1 MHYIINIMKYKWII
15 ATNHLRNGSFNLLN
29 VSGDI
34 LLHFNPRPNANQVVV
49 NSKIDNQWKAN
60 ALCIPFPHYHPCLL
74 GNVRLHAEIEVD
86 EFEGFFIKVE
96 NDPTIYNYPHSI
108 PWSSFQGNVFVD
120 HHSEQMYDSHWI
132 VTSNYKRSSKKAL
145 VLLCYKPSHVWFQF
159 LNQFTSHD
167 TYVVIDDNTT
177 DYKTLYSQYK
187 HVHILQCDDTIS
199 KSKGYQNSSVNLPKP
214 ITAWDK
220 AFYFFCETTAEKY
233 DHVWFLEEDVFVY
246 NEQTLETINT
256 QYPTSDLIC
265 NQILSKLNERNR
277 WKWWHLIDKY
287 FQSELHR
294 GMVCACRLSK
304 QMLIYVQKF
313 VLAHNTLSF
322 IECLIPTLAKQ
333 YYCEIHSPLEMSNLV
348 YRYTWDATN
357 VNTKTQLYHPLK
369 NLESHEYI
377 RQKM

>member
-108 PWSSFQGNVFVD
+108 PWSSFQGNVIVD

-159 LNQFTSHD
+159 LNQFT
-167 TYVVIDDNTT
+167 
-177 DYKTLYSQYK
+177 
-187 HVHILQCDDTIS
+187 
-199 KSKGYQNSSVNLPKP
+199 
-214 ITAWDK
+214 
-220 AFYFFCETTAEKY
+220 
-233 DHVWFLEEDVFVY
+233 
-246 NEQTLETINT
+246 
-256 QYPTSDLIC
+256 
-265 NQILSKLNERNR
+265 
-277 WKWWHLIDKY
+277 
-287 FQSELHR
+287 
-294 GMVCACRLSK
+294 
-304 QMLIYVQKF
+304 
-313 VLAHNTLSF
+313 
-322 IECLIPTLAKQ
+322 
-333 YYCEIHSPLEMSNLV
+333 
-348 YRYTWDATN
+348 
-357 VNTKTQLYHPLK
+357 
-369 NLESHEYI
+369 
-377 RQKM
+377 